1 MMDPGFRRVKRAVF
15 FSTGG
20 KTKEQIVRDV
30 ANAMRKAGLLSCSD
44 VDCKRESRDGP
55 VRRK

>member
-1 MMDPGFRRVKRAVF
+1 MMGPGFRRVKHAVF
-15 FSTGG
+15 VSTGG

-30 ANAMRKAGLLSCSD
+30 ANAMLKAGLLSCSD
-44 VDCKRESRDGP
+44 VDCKRESCDGP